1 MLITSIV
8 LLFLNLSTAAR
19 TRELMFQA
27 KQTSVQDKL
36 QLVVSSFSGLDA
48 LTEETAEQVISV
60 LGEPSVTRLI
70 VTDAQARAIYDSLEE
85 GSAKGK
91 LVLLTETA
99 LALTGKNVFVCRYHT
114 GTLESYAAMPVV
126 FSGELAGSVYIM
138 DYDTEQ
144 GQLIADLEMNILRS
158 SIILEV
164 AILVISVFFSIV
176 SSGRMRTI
184 LTAMRLAREGEYTHP
199 IKMHGTDEF
208 ATFSEEF
215 DKLTA
220 RLQESEAAQR
230 QFVSDAS
237 HELKTPLASI
247 KLLSDSILQ
256 NDMDAD
262 TMREFVSDIGNESD
276 RLTRMTQKLLTL
288 SKADAETVCDHEV
301 VDLSEIVRRVFR
313 MLVPLADKTEV
324 RLTANLD
331 RGCFVLSM
339 EDDAYQIIFNL
350 VENGIKYNHS
360 GGCVHVTV
368 SHTQEDVELLVED
381 TGMGI
386 PQAAIEHIFERFY
399 RVDKARSRQAGGSG
413 LGLSIVHELVE
424 RNFGSIAVSSE
435 EGKGTRFTVRLP
447 YFALE
452 EDEDDA

>member
-1 MLITSIV
+1 
-8 LLFLNLSTAAR
+8 
-19 TRELMFQA
+19 
-27 KQTSVQDKL
+27 
-36 QLVVSSFSGLDA
+36 
-48 LTEETAEQVISV
+48 
-60 LGEPSVTRLI
+60 
-70 VTDAQARAIYDSLEE
+70 
-85 GSAKGK
+85 
-91 LVLLTETA
+91 
-99 LALTGKNVFVCRYHT
+99 
-114 GTLESYAAMPVV
+114 
-126 FSGELAGSVYIM
+126 
-138 DYDTEQ
+138 
-144 GQLIADLEMNILRS
+144 
-158 SIILEV
+158 
-164 AILVISVFFSIV
+164 
-176 SSGRMRTI
+176 
-184 LTAMRLAREGEYTHP
+184 
-199 IKMHGTDEF
+199 
-208 ATFSEEF
+208 
-215 DKLTA
+215 
-220 RLQESEAAQR
+220 
-230 QFVSDAS
+230 
-237 HELKTPLASI
+237 
-247 KLLSDSILQ
+247 
-256 NDMDAD
+256 MDAD

-301 VDLSEIVRRVFR
+301 VDLSEIVRRSFR

-447 YFALE
+447 YFCAGGGRGRCVE
-452 EDEDDA
+452 S

>member
-1 MLITSIV
+1 
-8 LLFLNLSTAAR
+8 
-19 TRELMFQA
+19 
-27 KQTSVQDKL
+27 
-36 QLVVSSFSGLDA
+36 
-48 LTEETAEQVISV
+48 
-60 LGEPSVTRLI
+60 
-70 VTDAQARAIYDSLEE
+70 
-85 GSAKGK
+85 
-91 LVLLTETA
+91 
-99 LALTGKNVFVCRYHT
+99 
-114 GTLESYAAMPVV
+114 
-126 FSGELAGSVYIM
+126 
-138 DYDTEQ
+138 
-144 GQLIADLEMNILRS
+144 
-158 SIILEV
+158 
-164 AILVISVFFSIV
+164 
-176 SSGRMRTI
+176 
-184 LTAMRLAREGEYTHP
+184 
-199 IKMHGTDEF
+199 
-208 ATFSEEF
+208 
-215 DKLTA
+215 
-220 RLQESEAAQR
+220 
-230 QFVSDAS
+230 
-237 HELKTPLASI
+237 
-247 KLLSDSILQ
+247 
-256 NDMDAD
+256 MDAD

-452 EDEDDA
+452 EDCLLYTSPSPRD

>member
-1 MLITSIV
+1 MKSDSASATVHNAVLTVSKTDSATNLAITASPATFAIYHYNKISTGWDFIRSENTGSNGSFDLTFAQSPATGSPQLV
-8 LLFLNLSTAAR
+8 TGDLYKLVETAAPADYALDETPR
-19 TRELMFQA
+19 YFIWNNNATDG
-27 KQTSVQDKL
+27 DKKAA
-36 QLVVSSFSGLDA
+36 A
-48 LTEETAEQVISV
+48 LTAATGATVLEGVTTANISF
-60 LGEPSVTRLI
+60 LGVNG
-70 VTDAQARAIYDSLEE
+70 DRATMAIPN
-85 GSAKGK
+85 KQNC
-91 LVLLTETA
+91 LT
-99 LALTGKNVFVCRYHT
+99 
-114 GTLESYAAMPVV
+114 
-126 FSGELAGSVYIM
+126 
-138 DYDTEQ
+138 
-144 GQLIADLEMNILRS
+144 LRK
-158 SIILEV
+158 IWY
-164 AILVISVFFSIV
+164 
-176 SSGRMRTI
+176 G
-184 LTAMRLAREGEYTHP
+184 
-199 IKMHGTDEF
+199 
-208 ATFSEEF
+208 
-215 DKLTA
+215 
-220 RLQESEAAQR
+220 
-230 QFVSDAS
+230 
-237 HELKTPLASI
+237 
-247 KLLSDSILQ
+247 
-256 NDMDAD
+256 
-262 TMREFVSDIGNESD
+262 IGNDTIEAPVEKIQVQLYRYKD
-276 RLTRMTQKLLTL
+276 GTN
-288 SKADAETVCDHEV
+288 KADAETVCDHEV

>member
-1 MLITSIV
+1 M
-8 LLFLNLSTAAR
+8 
-19 TRELMFQA
+19 
-27 KQTSVQDKL
+27 
-36 QLVVSSFSGLDA
+36 
-48 LTEETAEQVISV
+48 
-60 LGEPSVTRLI
+60 
-70 VTDAQARAIYDSLEE
+70 
-85 GSAKGK
+85 
-91 LVLLTETA
+91 
-99 LALTGKNVFVCRYHT
+99 
-114 GTLESYAAMPVV
+114 
-126 FSGELAGSVYIM
+126 
-138 DYDTEQ
+138 
-144 GQLIADLEMNILRS
+144 
-158 SIILEV
+158 
-164 AILVISVFFSIV
+164 
-176 SSGRMRTI
+176 
-184 LTAMRLAREGEYTHP
+184 
-199 IKMHGTDEF
+199 
-208 ATFSEEF
+208 
-215 DKLTA
+215 
-220 RLQESEAAQR
+220 
-230 QFVSDAS
+230 SDDS

-386 PQAAIEHIFERFY
+386 PQAEIEHIFVRFY

-435 EGKGTRFTVRLP
+435 EGKGTRFTGRLP